1 MARMI
6 PERPMRNATRSEQ
19 MMFGLLSSCPDD
31 WVVLHGVPRKEKS
44 DRNRRVPGGET
55 DFIVCI
61 PDKGWLVLEVKG
73 QGVTFR
79 NGQWY
84 QEYRGRRK
92 RLDETPLQQA
102 RANMF
107 DMKDHLEEV
116 APQLAKCLYF
126 STVAFPMENIRSPE
140 HSPSDT
146 IMAGDCIN
154 AKRLERAIYRI
165 IDNAVQRF
173 RLRPRN
179 VGNSVIDELVRHFQ
193 TTLETDTRMVL
204 LASERE
210 FVRLSDEQ
218 NVALSGVSL
227 VDKVLVEGPAGSGK
241 TLLAMHIA
249 RQAGE
254 IGLKTLVLTS
264 TWGQREWIQLETF
277 GTPSL
282 TVDIAGHWVRYINRR
297 YRTAKMKEKA
307 GMLEVLR
314 SQVDE
319 LRSTIEKLQSGVGE
333 LEDAIQ
339 HAEQDDESGNEESD
353 EDSDSV
359 DDKKALIEEED
370 RVKSELVTAALDE
383 LRSDR
388 GALPWDI
395 LIWDEFQN
403 FPFPDTARAIIR
415 KFGKVKVF
423 ADFQRQDVMAEIYER
438 DLRGVVLDELGIP
451 QVELT
456 ENRRNTANIA
466 DAIEQLTGLSTG
478 WPIAGEGQPVE
489 IHYYVDNGD
498 LDDLVNCPDLKSKLE
513 NRISDL
519 PIALGEISGRVAT
532 VLDNSPFISNT
543 YRWESM
549 IGGFPIRR
557 IESGS
562 LVDAEPLVPHVC
574 ISDIG
579 RFKGLE
585 SPATFLIYPEPG
597 PYSEDAKVRN
607 LINYSAL
614 TRARSLLCI
623 FTPEKNRDYFENM
636 LPDAIHV
643 PEASASG

>member
-61 PDKGWLVLEVKG
+61 PDKGWLVLDVKG

-154 AKRLERAIYRI
+154 ARRLERAVYRI

-179 VGNSVIDELVRHFQ
+179 VGHSVIDELVRHFQ

-254 IGLKTLVLTS
+254 MGLKTLVLTS
-264 TWGQREWIQLETF
+264 TRGQREWIQLETF

-282 TVDIAGHWVRYINRR
+282 TVDTAAHWVSYINQR
-297 YRTAKMKEKA
+297 YRTDKTQSKA
-307 GMLEVLR
+307 AVLDR
-314 SQVDE
+314 LQVE
-319 LRSTIEKLQSGVGE
+319 LEKLQSTIRRVERAG
-333 LEDAIQ
+333 D
-339 HAEQDDESGNEESD
+339 
-353 EDSDSV
+353 DSDTNENGGKEKNDQS
-359 DDKKALIEEED
+359 LIQQED
-370 RVKSELVTAALDE
+370 QTKSELITSALEE
-383 LRSDR
+383 LRLIHGS
-388 GALPWDI
+388 LPWDI
-395 LIWDEFQN
+395 LVWDEFQSY
-403 FPFPDTARAIIR
+403 PYPETACAVIR
-415 KFGKVKVF
+415 EFGKVKIF
-423 ADFQRQDVMAEIYER
+423 ADFQRQDFLADVYDR
-438 DLRGVVLDELGIP
+438 DLRGVVFDELDIP

-466 DAIEQLTGLSTG
+466 DAIERLTGLSTG
-478 WPIAGEGQPVE
+478 WPVASEGQPVE

-498 LDDLVNCPDLKSKLE
+498 LDDLVDCPDLKSKLE
-513 NRISDL
+513 DRISDL
-519 PIALGEISGRVAT
+519 PMALGEISGRVAT
-532 VLDNSPFISNT
+532 VLDNSPFIGST
-543 YRWESM
+543 YRWEST

-562 LVDAEPLVPHVC
+562 LIDAEPLVPHVC
-574 ISDIG
+574 LSDVA

-643 PEASASG
+643 PEVSASG